1 MLLDTDFIVHAPADR
16 VWSELLDVDSLAAC
30 LPGSALSR
38 VNGGGTLQG
47 ELRTQIAGASRSFVA
62 TLRPVDVDED
72 GRSSSCSIRVRQ
84 SDGPGFAA
92 GLIRTRVDESGD
104 GARVS
109 LAVEGRLAA
118 TGVAEDSARGEA
130 ERLLSE
136 LASNLERSLGERASR
151 PVRGPA
157 AAPAPATT
165 ERPSPA
171 AAQRAPEPATAAPSP
186 SLPSLPVPA
195 PVAAS
200 AGAGLLALLLA
211 LLFGRRSRRRGLWFE
226 IRYRW

>member
-1 MLLDTDFIVHAPADR
+1 MLLDTHFIVDAPADR

-38 VNGGGTLQG
+38 VNGEGTLQG
-47 ELRTQIAGASRSFVA
+47 ELRTQIAGAPRAFVA

-72 GRSSSCSIRVRQ
+72 GRSSSWSIRIRE
-84 SDGPGFAA
+84 SDGPGFAT
-92 GLIRTRVDESGD
+92 GLIRTRVDDSSD

-109 LAVEGRLAA
+109 LAVEGRMAGAA
-118 TGVAEDSARGEA
+118 EESARGEA

-151 PVRGPA
+151 PAPKP
-157 AAPAPATT
+157 AAPAPAAPT
-165 ERPSPA
+165 ERPGPA
-171 AAQRAPEPATAAPSP
+171 AVPRAPEPAAAS
-186 SLPSLPVPA
+186 SMPSLPVPA
-195 PVAAS
+195 PVAAG

>member
-1 MLLDTDFIVHAPADR
+1 MLLDTEFIVRAPADR
-16 VWSELLDVDSLAAC
+16 VWAELLDIDALAAC

-47 ELRTQIAGASRSFVA
+47 ELRTQIAGSPHALLA
-62 TLRPVDVDED
+62 TLKPVDVDED
-72 GRSSSCSIRVRQ
+72 GRSASCSLRVRQ
-84 SDGPGFAA
+84 SDGPAFAA
-92 GLIRTRVDESGD
+92 GLLRARVNDSEG

-109 LAVEGRLAA
+109 LAVDGRLAA
-118 TGVAEDSARGEA
+118 TQLDEESARGEA

-151 PVRGPA
+151 PAPA
-157 AAPAPATT
+157 APKPSVAPA
-165 ERPSPA
+165 RPPV
-171 AAQRAPEPATAAPSP
+171 AAPPPPDREAAVPGS
-186 SLPSLPVPA
+186 PSLPVPA
-195 PVAAS
+195 PVAA
-200 AGAGLLALLLA
+200 GAGLGLIALILA

>member
-16 VWSELLDVDSLAAC
+16 VWSELLDIDALAAC

-38 VNGGGTLQG
+38 VNGGGVLQG
-47 ELRTQIAGASRSFVA
+47 ELRTQVGGASHAFVA

-72 GRSSSCSIRVRQ
+72 GRSSSCSLRVRQ
-84 SDGPGFAA
+84 SDGPAFAS
-92 GLIRTRVDESGD
+92 GLIRARVEGSGD
-104 GARVS
+104 QASVS
-109 LAVEGRLAA
+109 LAVDGRLAA
-118 TGVAEDSARGEA
+118 AGVAEDSARGEA

-151 PVRGPA
+151 PAPEPPVTPA
-157 AAPAPATT
+157 AETA
-165 ERPSPA
+165 ERPAREPV
-171 AAQRAPEPATAAPSP
+171 QRAPEPEPAGAPAS
-186 SLPSLPVPA
+186 PSLPVPA
-195 PVAAS
+195 PVAAG
-200 AGAGLLALLLA
+200 AAGLLALLLA

>member
-1 MLLDTDFIVHAPADR
+1 MLLDTDFIVDAPADR

-38 VNGGGTLQG
+38 VNGEGTLQG
-47 ELRTQIAGASRSFVA
+47 ELRTQIAGAPRAFVA

-92 GLIRTRVDESGD
+92 GLIRTRVDDSGD

-109 LAVEGRLAA
+109 LAVEGRLA
-118 TGVAEDSARGEA
+118 GVAEESARGEA

-151 PVRGPA
+151 PAPKPA
-157 AAPAPATT
+157 AAPAPAAT
-165 ERPSPA
+165 ERPGPA
-171 AAQRAPEPATAAPSP
+171 AVPRAPEPAAAP

-195 PVAAS
+195 PVAAG